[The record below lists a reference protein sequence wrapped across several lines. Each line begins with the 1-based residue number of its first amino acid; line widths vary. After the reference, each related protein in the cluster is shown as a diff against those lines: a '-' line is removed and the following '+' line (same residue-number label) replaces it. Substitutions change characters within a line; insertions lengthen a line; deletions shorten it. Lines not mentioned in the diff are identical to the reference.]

1 MLYINRINTILYNKL
16 TGILTNVSIIQVTS
30 SWKITIKMNIEEN
43 CFLTDNRLKLF
54 YDDNEEINYRDN
66 LNFMATII

>member
-1 MLYINRINTILYNKL
+1 M
-16 TGILTNVSIIQVTS
+16 IQVTS
-30 SWKITIKMNIEEN
+30 SYKITIKVNIEEN

-54 YDDNEEINYRDN
+54 YDDNEEINYRYN